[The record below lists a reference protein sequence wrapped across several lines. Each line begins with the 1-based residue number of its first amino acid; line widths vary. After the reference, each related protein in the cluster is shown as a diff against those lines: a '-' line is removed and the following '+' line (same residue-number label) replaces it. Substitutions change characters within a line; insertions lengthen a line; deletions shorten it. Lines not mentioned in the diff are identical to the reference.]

1 MRSFCVITS
10 VASISSCGQLLIPAG
25 YLVTARAYVLIPWIF
40 LLFSQLLSTCFNF
53 WGYLTVADLHKFLC
67 SCWFAGYPGSTSCS
81 LYLLFCLLV
90 APPIHSGPLYNHS
103 ATLIQL
109 KWHPNFLIL
118 VRWSCELMFCSIQ
131 KYRLM
136 ASMYQRWLMVTPV
149 SVSLSTISVGLA

>member
-10 VASISSCGQLLIPAG
+10 VASISSCSQLLIPAVC
-25 YLVTARAYVLIPWIF
+25 LLTARAYVLIPWIF

-90 APPIHSGPLYNHS
+90 APPIHSFSPYLSLQSFSYIYPVEVTSQFSDPGEVELWVNVLLNPEIQVDGIHVPGVADGHS
-103 ATLIQL
+103 CIGIVI
-109 KWHPNFLIL
+109 H
-118 VRWSCELMFCSIQ
+118 
-131 KYRLM
+131 Y
-136 ASMYQRWLMVTPV
+136 
-149 SVSLSTISVGLA
+149 